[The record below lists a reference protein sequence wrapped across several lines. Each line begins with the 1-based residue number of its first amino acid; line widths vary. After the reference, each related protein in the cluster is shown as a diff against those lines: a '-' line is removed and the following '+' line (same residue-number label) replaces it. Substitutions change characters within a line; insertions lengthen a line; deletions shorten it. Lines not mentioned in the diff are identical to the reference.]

1 MIPKNFTPDR
11 DSLQGRA
18 ILITGAGSGLGRAL
32 AIECARAGASVILS
46 GRNGAK
52 LDLVYDE
59 IEAMGAPQPAIA
71 VLDLAVA
78 TAVDYDRLARVIDE
92 EFGKLDGLVHAA
104 GLLGDRTP
112 LEQYDVPTWCKVLHV
127 NLTAPFILT
136 QVLLAALRKSEDA
149 SIIFVSSGV
158 VKQSR
163 PFWGAY
169 AVSKAGLESVRS
181 MLSEE
186 LEGEANIRV
195 NSVNHGRMRTALRA
209 GGMLA
214 FAVSFDEV
222 IVTTFTAGQ
231 QTTLPIWMLGELIR
245 PRQRPVTNVVAVF
258 VIVVTL
264 LPILAAYYLTREGE
278 HTGGSS
284 K

>member
-1 MIPKNFTPDR
+1 MIPSDFIPDR
-11 DSLQGRA
+11 DLLKGRA

-52 LDLVYDE
+52 LDRVYDE

-71 VLDLAVA
+71 VLDLAIA
-78 TAVDYDRLARVIDE
+78 TAVDYDGLARVIGE

-136 QVLLAALRKSEDA
+136 QVLLPNLRNSEDA

-169 AVSKAGLESVRS
+169 AVSKTGLESVRS

-195 NSVNHGRMRTALRA
+195 NSVNPGRMRTAMRA
-209 GGMLA
+209 
-214 FAVSFDEV
+214 
-222 IVTTFTAGQ
+222 
-231 QTTLPIWMLGELIR
+231 
-245 PRQRPVTNVVAVF
+245 
-258 VIVVTL
+258 
-264 LPILAAYYLTREGE
+264 AAYPAEDPNTVPTAESVSGPFLYLLSARGR
-278 HTGGSS
+278 GIDGRFIDAQ
-284 K
+284 

>member
-1 MIPKNFTPDR
+1 MIPKDFTPDR
-11 DSLQGRA
+11 DLLRGRA

-52 LDLVYDE
+52 LDRVYDE

-136 QVLLAALRKSEDA
+136 QVLLPNLRKSEDA

-169 AVSKAGLESVRS
+169 AVSKTGLESVRS

-195 NSVNHGRMRTALRA
+195 NSVNPGRMRTAMRA
-209 GGMLA
+209 
-214 FAVSFDEV
+214 
-222 IVTTFTAGQ
+222 
-231 QTTLPIWMLGELIR
+231 
-245 PRQRPVTNVVAVF
+245 
-258 VIVVTL
+258 
-264 LPILAAYYLTREGE
+264 AAYPAEDPNSVPTAESVSGAFLYLL
-278 HTGGSS
+278 SS
-284 K
+284 RGRGIDGQFIDAQ

>member
-1 MIPKNFTPDR
+1 MPDR
-11 DSLQGRA
+11 DLLKGRA

-46 GRNGAK
+46 GRNSAK
-52 LDLVYDE
+52 LDRVYDE
-59 IEAMGAPQPAIA
+59 IEALGAPQPAIA
-71 VLDLAVA
+71 ALDLAVA
-78 TAVDYDRLARVIDE
+78 TAVDYDALANVIGR

-136 QVLLAALRKSEDA
+136 QVLLPNLRKSEDA

-158 VKQSR
+158 VKRSR

-169 AVSKAGLESVRS
+169 AVSKTGLESVRS

-195 NSVNHGRMRTALRA
+195 NSVNPGRMRTAMRA
-209 GGMLA
+209 
-214 FAVSFDEV
+214 
-222 IVTTFTAGQ
+222 
-231 QTTLPIWMLGELIR
+231 
-245 PRQRPVTNVVAVF
+245 
-258 VIVVTL
+258 
-264 LPILAAYYLTREGE
+264 AAYPAEDPNTVPTAESVSGPFLYLLSARGRGIDGQFIEAQ
-278 HTGGSS
+278 
-284 K
+284 

>member
-1 MIPKNFTPDR
+1 MIPSDFIPEPD
-11 DSLQGRA
+11 LLKGRA

-46 GRNGAK
+46 GRNSAK
-52 LDLVYDE
+52 LDRVYDE
-59 IEAMGAPQPAIA
+59 IEALGAPQPAIA
-71 VLDLAVA
+71 VLDLAAA
-78 TAVDYDRLARVIDE
+78 TAVDYDALARVIDQ

-136 QVLLAALRKSEDA
+136 QVLLPNLRKSEDA

-169 AVSKAGLESVRS
+169 AVSKMGLESVRS
-181 MLSEE
+181 MLAEE

-195 NSVNHGRMRTALRA
+195 NSVNPGRMRTAMRA
-209 GGMLA
+209 
-214 FAVSFDEV
+214 
-222 IVTTFTAGQ
+222 
-231 QTTLPIWMLGELIR
+231 
-245 PRQRPVTNVVAVF
+245 
-258 VIVVTL
+258 
-264 LPILAAYYLTREGE
+264 AAYPAEDPNTVPTAQSVSGPFLYLLSARGR
-278 HTGGSS
+278 GIDGRFIDAQ
-284 K
+284 

>member
-1 MIPKNFTPDR
+1 MIPKDFTPETD
-11 DSLQGRA
+11 LLEGRA

-46 GRNGAK
+46 GRNAAK
-52 LDLVYDE
+52 LDKVYDE
-59 IEAMGAPQPAIA
+59 IAAMGAPQPAIA
-71 VLDLAVA
+71 TLDLALA
-78 TAVDYDRLARVIDE
+78 TAVDYDALARVIGE

-104 GLLGDRTP
+104 ALLGDRTP

-136 QVLLAALRKSEDA
+136 QVLLPDLRKSADA

-169 AVSKAGLESVRS
+169 AVAKTGLESVRS

-195 NSVNHGRMRTALRA
+195 NSVNPGRMRTAMRA
-209 GGMLA
+209 
-214 FAVSFDEV
+214 
-222 IVTTFTAGQ
+222 
-231 QTTLPIWMLGELIR
+231 
-245 PRQRPVTNVVAVF
+245 
-258 VIVVTL
+258 
-264 LPILAAYYLTREGE
+264 AAYPAENPNTVPTPQSVCGPFLYLLSARGRGID
-278 HTGGSS
+278 GGFIDAQ
-284 K
+284 

>member
-1 MIPKNFTPDR
+1 MIPKDFAPDR
-11 DSLQGRA
+11 DSLRGRA

-158 VKQSR
+158 VKQPR

-195 NSVNHGRMRTALRA
+195 NSVNPGRMRTAMRA
-209 GGMLA
+209 
-214 FAVSFDEV
+214 
-222 IVTTFTAGQ
+222 
-231 QTTLPIWMLGELIR
+231 
-245 PRQRPVTNVVAVF
+245 
-258 VIVVTL
+258 
-264 LPILAAYYLTREGE
+264 AAYPAEDPNTVPTAESVSGTFLYLL
-278 HTGGSS
+278 SS
-284 K
+284 SGRGIDGRFIDAQ